1 MGNTVY
7 QNYPDIRLGVAPYVV
22 GEGWK
27 GGRYTPTG
35 SWAYAA
41 SSDTENLDGATELV
55 KWMSGVESGMRIWE
69 LSKTFPSTYEAFE
82 QIDVFQDDENYR
94 MLYEQLKEYGHPRPK
109 TPVYPQVS
117 ASFQQALES
126 VALSGQETRQ
136 VLDKSVERIGALYK
150 RMMKRR
156 SSSWLGMAFF
166 GPALVLLT
174 IFLFVPMVL
183 TLVFSFTDYFAL
195 NPGLTHFVGPE
206 NYIKIFKD
214 ELFVQSFVN
223 TVCFV
228 LIILPC
234 QGAGAL
240 VLALLIHKVTHC
252 KKYFKVAFF
261 IPVVCTNTHA
271 HTHTTHTHT
280 HTHMH
285 TLM

>member
-1 MGNTVY
+1 M
-7 QNYPDIRLGVAPYVV
+7 
-22 GEGWK
+22 
-27 GGRYTPTG
+27 
-35 SWAYAA
+35 
-41 SSDTENLDGATELV
+41 
-55 KWMSGVESGMRIWE
+55 
-69 LSKTFPSTYEAFE
+69 
-82 QIDVFQDDENYR
+82 
-94 MLYEQLKEYGHPRPK
+94 
-109 TPVYPQVS
+109 
-117 ASFQQALES
+117 
-126 VALSGQETRQ
+126 
-136 VLDKSVERIGALYK
+136 
-150 RMMKRR
+150 
-156 SSSWLGMAFF
+156 GMAFF

-252 KKYFKVAFF
+252 KKYFKVAFLSRWLCPWRLYLPCGCRF
-261 IPVVCTNTHA
+261 TA
-271 HTHTTHTHT
+271 RKGS
-280 HTHMH
+280 
-285 TLM
+285 

>member
-1 MGNTVY
+1 M
-7 QNYPDIRLGVAPYVV
+7 
-22 GEGWK
+22 
-27 GGRYTPTG
+27 
-35 SWAYAA
+35 
-41 SSDTENLDGATELV
+41 
-55 KWMSGVESGMRIWE
+55 
-69 LSKTFPSTYEAFE
+69 
-82 QIDVFQDDENYR
+82 
-94 MLYEQLKEYGHPRPK
+94 
-109 TPVYPQVS
+109 
-117 ASFQQALES
+117 
-126 VALSGQETRQ
+126 
-136 VLDKSVERIGALYK
+136 
-150 RMMKRR
+150 
-156 SSSWLGMAFF
+156 GMAFF

-261 IPVVCTNTHA
+261 IPVVMSLAVVSTLWMQIYSPEGILNTLLHHVGIPRSEE
-271 HTHTTHTHT
+271 HTGPAFYPQCQAGPPRDRCDERVAGGRVSDDYFSGRAAGHQPGA
-280 HTHMH
+280 
-285 TLM
+285 L